1 MTTQAFADRMGSIAQ
16 ALNAVKTQHCAPPT
30 YGPAEPVQAHMACPR
45 CGSRLNYTVATSGM
59 TNGRCVAAG
68 CLSWS
73 LQ

>member
-1 MTTQAFADRMGSIAQ
+1 MTTQAFADRMGPIAA
-16 ALNAVKTQHCAPPT
+16 ALNAVKTQHCAPPN
-30 YGPAEPVQAHMACPR
+30 YRPAAPVASHMTCPR